1 MIIIGNNIIQI
12 NQPRQQHSSASLI
25 LLSSR
30 VDQFINRQVCVS
42 VFVCLYVRVCASVY
56 MCVKF
61 FKFKQNSIAAHV
73 LLLSLSSP
81 AWNPIGGELTSIFS

>member
-12 NQPRQQHSSASLI
+12 NQPRQHHSSASLI
-25 LLSSR
+25 LDSSR

-42 VFVCLYVRVCASVY
+42 VFCLYVRVCASVY